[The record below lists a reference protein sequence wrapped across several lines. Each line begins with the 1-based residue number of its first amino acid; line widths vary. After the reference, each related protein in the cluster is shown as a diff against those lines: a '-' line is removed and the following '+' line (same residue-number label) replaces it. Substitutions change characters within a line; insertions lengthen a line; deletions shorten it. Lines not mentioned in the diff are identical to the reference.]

1 LARRLLQAH
10 ASAIKN
16 KEEQDM
22 SIEKKSLISNRAVT
36 KKAIVT
42 KPGVTKVASPK
53 ASAAT
58 RVVHSAVRG
67 VNSKIGVPNT
77 RISNVKIASTLVSTK
92 VKAL

>member
-1 LARRLLQAH
+1 
-10 ASAIKN
+10 
-16 KEEQDM
+16 M

-53 ASAAT
+53 TAAAT
-58 RVVHSAVRG
+58 RLRYNAVRG
-67 VNSKIGVPNT
+67 LNSKIGIPNT
-77 RISNVKIASTLVSTK
+77 RIANVRVSANAVSTK